1 MFTNRNLC
9 TAMVLLTASSGLC
22 AQTPVTTDQASL
34 EEVVVTGVRASEQQ
48 SVELKRD
55 AASIQDSI
63 AAEDIGKLPDRTI
76 ADSLQRITGV
86 QINREGGEGTTV
98 NIRGL
103 PQVGTML
110 NGEAFLTAG
119 SIVSV
124 QPDFSD
130 IPSQLFSGADVIKS
144 PTANLLNAGITG
156 TINLKTYRPFDL
168 QPGWTTAVSAA
179 VLHGQQ
185 TNKDQ
190 PELDALL
197 GYHSERWGFVASA
210 AYSDATLEH
219 SFDGQGQYSGELVGE
234 TSDNTVA
241 DVGFLGAYNGAPI
254 PPGVRMLNPSQC
266 VYGGDPGDPTHYLD
280 TSSDGTGCNVD
291 VNGDGKANG
300 VYYNTADYA
309 AIDEQLEKKRLGF
322 NASLQGELG
331 GGLKLLG
338 DFFYTK
344 QDSYD
349 RQTGY
354 QLNSA
359 NWDGATFIPI
369 NARNTGV
376 QVYNGYNGADGGAP
390 LNDFYVAPQR
400 QFYLGDIETYSD
412 DNVTNSTSRNFNLE
426 LAYDNGG
433 NFTGELRG
441 IYANASQLH
450 MESYLQYA
458 VSDGSI
464 WKNSPTDALPPP
476 VPPAT
481 YAYVVPGGSRVFNP
495 YGFAPNLTPATLN
508 LLGDHM
514 GITLP
519 GSILTALGDRSAFA
533 LKTVASEG
541 DYDRSASMQALRADG
556 HYKFS
561 DHGLSLDFGV
571 RQGNRSADNENF
583 SLIAPVYAGQAYY
596 NPVIDP
602 VTGEEDLS
610 TRIPVPGGCYQ
621 HYKAAD
627 IVLDGQGI
635 PGACKAGDPVT
646 GFYRANPLVG
656 LNPAQLGTMIANN
669 TKLYNHL
676 AGVQGVSIYALD
688 PKIMDDVLAFQNAMY
703 PGEVRDH
710 DPAGTWRVDV
720 NQTTG
725 YLQANFQG
733 TAIVPFGGNVGVKFI
748 KTDLSI
754 DQHSVSPVPVAY
766 YVNPHDGGVVQTDR
780 NFTDTLPVANIY
792 FDLRNNL
799 RLRLAYSKNM
809 QLLDLDQWGG
819 GLTLDYAYTAGPP
832 AVFAVYGGQQA
843 GNPDLDPWRSTNYDM
858 SLEYYISRSS
868 MISLAAF
875 YVDVASFIV
884 QQGSTRCD
892 LPDQDGVVRRCV
904 GISGP
909 SQGTGKSLHGLE
921 FGIKQAFDFLPG
933 KFANLGIDANFT
945 YSPSDVGKDIAG
957 HTIPFQENSKEQAN
971 VILWYQDKKLE
982 LRVAGNYR
990 SERAVAQD
998 YGGITGFE
1006 EYQDST
1012 FYVDASA
1019 SYAFTPH
1026 WTVFAEGSN
1035 LTEESERYYLVWP
1048 DLRLNTTQFET
1059 RYAIGVRAR
1068 Y

>member
-1 MFTNRNLC
+1 MLTNRNLC
-9 TAMVLLTASSGLC
+9 TAMVLLAASSGLC
-22 AQTPVTTDQASL
+22 AQTPSSSDQAGL

-86 QINREGGEGTTV
+86 QINRDGGEGTTV

-110 NGEAFLTAG
+110 NGEAFLTSG

-156 TINLKTYRPFDL
+156 TINLKTRRPFDL
-168 QPGWTTAVSAA
+168 DPGWTTAVSAA
-179 VLHGQQ
+179 VLHGGQ

-190 PELDALL
+190 PQIDALI
-197 GYHSERWGFVASA
+197 GFHSERWGFVASA
-210 AYSDATLEH
+210 AYADATLEH
-219 SFDGQGQYSGELVGE
+219 SFDGQGQYTGELVGE

-241 DVGFLGAYNGAPI
+241 SVGFLGAYNGAPI
-254 PPGVRMLNPSQC
+254 PPGVHLLNPSQC
-266 VYGGDPGDPTHYLD
+266 VYGGDPNNPTQYLD
-280 TSSDGTGCNVD
+280 TSANGTGCNVD
-291 VNGDGKANG
+291 VNGDGQANG

-309 AIDEQLEKKRLGF
+309 AIDQQLENKRLGF
-322 NASLQGELG
+322 NASVQGELG
-331 GGLKLLG
+331 AGLKLLG

-359 NWDGATFIPI
+359 NWDGATFVPL
-369 NARNTGV
+369 NSRNTGV
-376 QVYNGYNGADGGAP
+376 QVYNGYNGADNGAP
-390 LNDFYVAPQR
+390 LNNFYISPLR
-400 QFYLGDIETYSD
+400 QFYMGDIETYSD

-426 LAYDNGG
+426 LAYNNGG
-433 NFTGELRG
+433 RFTGEVRG
-441 IYANASQLH
+441 VYANASQLH

-464 WKNSPTDALPPP
+464 WQNSPSDALPPP

-481 YAYVVPGGSRVFNP
+481 YAYVVPGGSRAFNP
-495 YGFAPNLTPATLN
+495 YGFAPNTTAALIDLSGN
-508 LLGDHM
+508 HM
-514 GITLP
+514 GLTLP
-519 GSILTALGDRSAFA
+519 SSILSTLGNESAFA
-533 LKTVASEG
+533 LKTVASEN
-541 DYDRSASMQALRADG
+541 DYDRSSTMQVLRADG
-556 HYKFS
+556 HFKFS
-561 DHGLSLDFGV
+561 DHSISLDFGL
-571 RQGNRSADNENF
+571 RQGNRSAENENF
-583 SLIAPVYAGQAYY
+583 ALIAPVYAGAAYY
-596 NPVIDP
+596 NPVNAA
-602 VTGEEDLS
+602 TGQEDLS
-610 TRIPVPGGCYQ
+610 TRIAIPGGCYT

-627 IVLDGQGI
+627 VILDGQGI

-646 GFYRANPLVG
+646 GFYRTNPLVG
-656 LNPAQLGTMIANN
+656 LNPLQLGSMIANN
-669 TKLYNHL
+669 TKLYQHL
-676 AGVQGVSIYALD
+676 ANVQGVSLYALD

-703 PGEVRDH
+703 PGEIRDY

-720 NQTTG
+720 GQTTG

-733 TAIVPFGGNVGVKFI
+733 TAIFPFGANVGVKFV
-748 KTDLSI
+748 KTDLNI
-754 DQHSVSPVPVAY
+754 DQHSVSPIPVAY
-766 YVNPHDGGVVQTDR
+766 YVNPHDGGIVKTDR
-780 NFTDTLPVANIY
+780 NFTDTLPVANIF
-792 FDLRNNL
+792 FDLRSNL

-819 GLTLDYAYTAGPP
+819 GLTLNYAYTAGPP

-843 GNPDLDPWRSTNYDM
+843 GNPELDPWRSTNYDM

-868 MISLAAF
+868 MVSLAAF

-884 QQGSTRCD
+884 QQGSVRCD

-909 SQGTGKSLHGLE
+909 SQGSGKSLHGLE
-921 FGIKQAFDFLPG
+921 FSVKQAFDFLPG
-933 KFANLGIDANFT
+933 AFRNLGVDANFT
-945 YSPSDVGKDIAG
+945 YSPSNVGKDIAG

-971 VILWYQDKKLE
+971 LILWYQDKKLE

-990 SERAVAQD
+990 SQRAVAQD

-1026 WTVFAEGSN
+1026 WTAFAEGSN
-1035 LTEESERYYLVWP
+1035 LTGESERYFLVWP
-1048 DLRLNTTQFET
+1048 DLRLNTTQFES

>member
-1 MFTNRNLC
+1 MFNKRNIC
-9 TAMVLLTASSGLC
+9 APMALLMATSGLY
-22 AQTPVTTDQASL
+22 AQTPPASGQAVL

-86 QINREGGEGTTV
+86 QINRDGGEGTTV

-103 PQVGTML
+103 PQVGTLL
-110 NGEAFLTAG
+110 NGEAFLTSG

-156 TINLKTYRPFDL
+156 TINLKTRRPFDL
-168 QPGWTTAVSAA
+168 DPGWTTAVSAA
-179 VLHGQQ
+179 ALRGAQ

-190 PELDALL
+190 PEVDALI
-197 GYHSERWGFVASA
+197 GYHAERWGFVASA

-219 SFDGQGQYSGELVGE
+219 SFDGQGQYTGELVGE
-234 TSDNTVA
+234 TSDNTVQS
-241 DVGFLGAYNGAPI
+241 VGFLGAFNGAPI
-254 PPGVRMLNPSQC
+254 PKGITLLHPSQC
-266 VYGGDPGDPTHYLD
+266 VYGGDPNNPTQYLD
-280 TSSDGTGCNVD
+280 TSTNGTGCNVD
-291 VNGDGKANG
+291 VTGDGKANG
-300 VYYNTADYA
+300 VFYNTADYA
-309 AIDEQLEKKRLGF
+309 AIDQQLENKRLGF
-322 NASLQGELG
+322 NASVQGELG
-331 GGLKLLG
+331 AGLKLLG

-359 NWDGATFIPI
+359 NWDGASFVPI
-369 NARNTGV
+369 NPRNTGV
-376 QVYNGYNGADGGAP
+376 QVYDGYNGAGTGAP
-390 LNDFYVAPQR
+390 LNDFYIAPQR
-400 QFYLGDIETYSD
+400 QFYMGDIETYSD
-412 DNVTNSTSRNFNLE
+412 DNVTNSNSRNFNLE
-426 LAYDNGG
+426 LAYDQGG
-433 NFTGELRG
+433 RFTGEVRG
-441 IYANASQLH
+441 VYANASQLH

-464 WKNSPTDALPPP
+464 WQNSPTNALPPP

-481 YAYVVPGGSRVFNP
+481 YAYVVPGGSRVYDP
-495 YGFAPNLTPATLN
+495 YGFAPNTTAVGIN
-508 LLGDHM
+508 LLGNHM
-514 GITLP
+514 GLTLP
-519 GSILTALGDRSAFA
+519 GSILTTLGNESAYA
-533 LKTVASEG
+533 LKTVASEN
-541 DYDRSASMQALRADG
+541 DYDRSSTMQVLRADG
-556 HYKFS
+556 HFKFS
-561 DHGLSLDFGV
+561 DHPISLDFGL
-571 RQGNRSADNENF
+571 RQGDRSAENENF
-583 SLIAPVYAGQAYY
+583 ALIAPVYAGLAYY
-596 NPVIDP
+596 NPVDP
-602 VTGEEDLS
+602 ATGAENLS
-610 TRIPVPGGCYQ
+610 IRIPVPAGCYT

-627 IVLDGQGI
+627 VVLDGQGI

-646 GFYRANPLVG
+646 GFFRTNPLVG
-656 LNPAQLGTMIANN
+656 LNPYQLSSLITNN
-669 TKLYNHL
+669 TRLYQNL
-676 AGVQGVSIYALD
+676 GGVQGVSIYALD
-688 PKIMDDVLAFQNAMY
+688 PKIMDNVLAFQNAMY
-703 PGEVRDH
+703 PGEIRNY

-720 NQTTG
+720 GQTTG

-748 KTDLSI
+748 RTDLNI
-754 DQHSVSPVPVAY
+754 DQHSVSPIPVAY
-766 YVNPHDGGVVQTDR
+766 YVNPHDGGLVKTDR
-780 NFTDTLPVANIY
+780 SFTDALPVANIY

-799 RLRLAYSKNM
+799 RLRMAYSKNM

-819 GLTLDYAYTAGPP
+819 GLTLNYAYTAGPP

-843 GNPDLDPWRSTNYDM
+843 GNPALDPWRSTNYDM

-868 MISLAAF
+868 MVSLAAF

-909 SQGTGKSLHGLE
+909 SQGSGKSLHGLE
-921 FGIKQAFDFLPG
+921 FSVKQAFDFLPG
-933 KFANLGIDANFT
+933 MFKYFGVDANFT
-945 YSPSDVGKDIAG
+945 FSPSDVGKDIAG

-971 VILWYQDKKLE
+971 LILWYQDKKLE
-982 LRVAGNYR
+982 VRVAGNYR
-990 SERAVAQD
+990 SQRAVAQD

-1012 FYVDASA
+1012 FYVDAST
-1019 SYAFTPH
+1019 SYEFAPH

-1035 LTEESERYYLVWP
+1035 LTKESERYYLVWP
-1048 DLRLNTTQFET
+1048 DLRLNTTQFEP
-1059 RYAIGVRAR
+1059 RYAIGLRAK

>member
-1 MFTNRNLC
+1 MFTKKC
-9 TAMVLLTASSGLC
+9 ISTALGMLLASTAIY
-22 AQTPVTTDQASL
+22 AQTPVTSDQAVI
-34 EEVVVTGVRASEQQ
+34 EEVVVTGVRASEQR

-63 AAEDIGKLPDRTI
+63 SAEDIGKLPDRTI

-86 QINREGGEGTTV
+86 QINREGGEGTSV
-98 NIRGL
+98 NVRGL
-103 PQVGTML
+103 PQVGNLL
-110 NGEAFLTAG
+110 NGEQFMTAG

-124 QPDFSD
+124 QPDYSD
-130 IPSQLFSGADVIKS
+130 IPSQLFSGADVIKT
-144 PTANLLNAGITG
+144 PTASLLNGGITG
-156 TINLKTYRPFDL
+156 TINLKTRRPFDL
-168 QPGWTTAVSAA
+168 DTGWTTAISGSM
-179 VLHGQQ
+179 LTGGQTSKNQ
-185 TNKDQ
+185 GEVDG
-190 PELDALL
+190 LL
-197 GYHSERWGFVASA
+197 GFHGERWGVVASV
-210 AYSDATLEH
+210 AYTDVTLEH

-234 TSDNTVA
+234 TSDNTVT
-241 DVGFLGAYNGAPI
+241 DVGFLGAFNGAPI
-254 PPGVRMLNPSQC
+254 PHGITMLHPSEC
-266 VYGGDPGDPTHYLD
+266 IYGGDPDDPTHYLD
-280 TSSDGTGCNVD
+280 TSSDGTGCDVD
-291 VNGDGKANG
+291 VNHDGRANG

-322 NASLQGELG
+322 NASAQVMLG
-331 GGLKLLG
+331 AGLTLLG
-338 DFFYTK
+338 DFFYTN

-359 NWDGATFIPI
+359 NWDGATFVPL

-376 QVYNGYNGADGGAP
+376 QVYDGYNGADGGGP
-390 LNDFYVAPQR
+390 LNDFYVSPQR
-400 QFYLGDIETYSD
+400 QFYMGDIETYSD

-426 LAYDNGG
+426 LAYDQGG
-433 NFTGELRG
+433 KFTGEIRG
-441 IYANASQLH
+441 VYANASQLH

-495 YGFAPNLTPATLN
+495 YGFAPNLTAATIN
-508 LLGDHM
+508 LDGNHMSISLPSSITSTLGNE
-514 GITLP
+514 
-519 GSILTALGDRSAFA
+519 SAYA

-541 DYDRSASMQALRADG
+541 DYDRSATMQILRADG
-556 HYKFS
+556 HYKF
-561 DHGLSLDFGV
+561 DDPNISLDFGL
-571 RQGNRSADNENF
+571 RQGNRTAENQNF
-583 SLIAPVYAGQAYY
+583 ALIAPVYGGQAYY
-596 NPVIDP
+596 NPVDP
-602 VTGEEDLS
+602 NTGEENLNV
-610 TRIPVPGGCYQ
+610 RIPIATGCYQ

-656 LNPAQLGTMIANN
+656 LNPSQLGTMIANN
-669 TKLYNHL
+669 TKLYQHL
-676 AGVQGVSIYALD
+676 AQVQGVSIYALD
-688 PKIMDDVLAFQNAMY
+688 PKIMDNVLAFQNAMY
-703 PGEVRDH
+703 PGEIRDY

-720 NQTTG
+720 SQTTG
-725 YLQANFQG
+725 YLQANFRG
-733 TAIVPFGGNVGVKFI
+733 VWGVPWAANVGVKLI
-748 KTDLSI
+748 KTDLNI

-766 YVNPHDGGVVQTDR
+766 YVNPHDGGIVNTDR
-780 NFTDTLPVANIY
+780 SFTDTLPALNIY

-843 GNPDLDPWRSTNYDM
+843 GNPDLDPWRSSNYDM

-868 MISLAAF
+868 MISLALF
-875 YVDVASFIV
+875 YVDVESFIV
-884 QQGSTRCD
+884 QQGTTRCD

-909 SQGTGKSLHGLE
+909 SQGSGKSLHGLE

-933 KFANLGIDANFT
+933 LWGNLGVDANYT
-945 YSPSDVGKDIAG
+945 YSPSNVGKDIAG
-957 HTIPFQENSKEQAN
+957 NTIPFQENSENQAN
-971 VILWYQDKKLE
+971 LILWYQDPKFE
-982 LRVAGNYR
+982 VRVAGNYR
-990 SERAVAQD
+990 SKRAVEQD
-998 YGGITGFE
+998 YGGITGFQ
-1006 EYQDST
+1006 EYQEPT
-1012 FYVDASA
+1012 FYLDASA
-1019 SYAFTPH
+1019 SYQITPH
-1026 WTVFAEGSN
+1026 WNVFAEGSN
-1035 LTEESERYYLVWP
+1035 LTKESEHYYLVWP
-1048 DLRLNTTQFET
+1048 DLRLNTTQFEP
-1059 RYAIGVRAR
+1059 RYALGVRAR